1 VEKERIT
8 GFLKGMSTTNIW
20 KRARVDRKALIYGK
34 ALK

>member
-20 KRARVDRKALIYGK
+20 KREKIYGK